1 MEAGVWR
8 DAVRSGPKVQG
19 AGEREREAQEAG
31 GGSDSGQCHTLGGSH
46 GVSIIPKGNTEWGM
60 KHQMESFILS
70 MLHKVRKRSLF
81 VVVVGG

>member
-1 MEAGVWR
+1 
-8 DAVRSGPKVQG
+8 
-19 AGEREREAQEAG
+19 
-31 GGSDSGQCHTLGGSH
+31 
-46 GVSIIPKGNTEWGM
+46 M